1 MGMWIMSAITIFLIT
16 FAGLFCGT
24 MLGMFLRTHLPDHH
38 MSAASQDVMKLG
50 TGMIATLAA
59 LVLGLMVSSAKG
71 SFDTLNNGLKQ
82 VGAEI
87 ITLDRTLADYGPE
100 TKASRDML
108 RLSIMNTIEMLWP
121 EEKKVMRIETVGQ
134 TAAGMREFELKLRQ
148 LSPRNDEQRRL
159 KSRALEIFDEIKGA
173 RWILFEYIGQSS
185 LPTPFIV
192 LLICWLTIIFFSF
205 GLYLGRGNKTV
216 ITVLFVCALSVSS
229 ALFVI
234 LDMDQPYAGLIG
246 ISSAPLQ
253 NALARL
259 GQ

>member
-1 MGMWIMSAITIFLIT
+1 MSAVTISLIT
-16 FAGLFCGT
+16 FASIFCGT
-24 MLGMFLRTHLPDHH
+24 MLGMFLRTLLPDHH
-38 MSAASQDVMKLG
+38 MSADSQDVMKMG

-82 VGAEI
+82 IGAEI

-100 TKASRDML
+100 TKVPRDLL
-108 RLSIMNTIEMLWP
+108 RLSITSTIERMWP
-121 EEKKVMRIETVGQ
+121 AEKKAMRIETAGQ
-134 TAAGMREFELKLRQ
+134 TAVGIKEFEQKLRQ

-159 KSRALEIFDEIKGA
+159 KSRALEIFDEIKSA
-173 RWILFEYIGQSS
+173 RWILFENIGQGS

-216 ITVLFVCALSVSS
+216 ITILFVCALSVSS

-234 LDMDQPYAGLIG
+234 LDMDQPYGGLIRV
-246 ISSAPLQ
+246 SSAPLQ

-259 GQ
+259 GE